1 MPPISIDAQSIGLR
15 NSSLQQI
22 GNVVLTGFMGTGKT
36 TVGRLLAAHL
46 AFAFVDTDAVI
57 EQRFGAIADIFD
69 SDGEAQFREY
79 ERQIALE
86 LAVADRSVIATGGR
100 MMLDDVNA
108 AALSSNGRVFCLASS
123 PTEIMRRLGADATE
137 RPLLAGSD
145 PLARI
150 EMLLAERQSRYGWF
164 EQVPT
169 DGLTPDEIVADL
181 AKRLGRQ
188 PR

>member
-1 MPPISIDAQSIGLR
+1 MREL
-15 NSSLQQI
+15 

-36 TVGRLLAAHL
+36 TVGRLLAVHL
-46 AFAFVDTDAVI
+46 DFVFVDTDEVI

-69 SDGEAQFREY
+69 SNGEALFRDY
-79 ERQIALE
+79 EREVALE
-86 LAVADRSVIATGGR
+86 LAAADGLVIATGGKL
-100 MMLDDVNA
+100 MLDDVNA
-108 AALSSNGRVFCLASS
+108 AALSNRGRVFCLASS
-123 PTEIMRRLGADATE
+123 PTEIMRRLGADATG

-150 EMLLAERQSRYGWF
+150 EMLLAERQSGYGWF

-169 DGLTPDEIVADL
+169 DGRTPDEIVADL
-181 AKRLGRQ
+181 AKRLERE

>member
-1 MPPISIDAQSIGLR
+1 MREL
-15 NSSLQQI
+15 

-36 TVGRLLAAHL
+36 TVGRLLAVHL
-46 AFAFVDTDAVI
+46 DFVFVDTDEVI
-57 EQRFGAIADIFD
+57 EQRFGAIAGIFD
-69 SDGEAQFREY
+69 SNGEALFRDY
-79 ERQIALE
+79 EREVALE
-86 LAVADRSVIATGGR
+86 LAAADGLVIATGGKL
-100 MMLDDVNA
+100 MLDDVNA
-108 AALSSNGRVFCLASS
+108 AALSSRGRVFCLASS
-123 PTEIMRRLGADATE
+123 PTEIMRRLGADPTG

-169 DGLTPDEIVADL
+169 DGRTPDEIVADL
-181 AKRLGRQ
+181 AKRLERE